1 MKSPKVSIIL
11 PVYNA
16 ADILNKKEYSI
27 CHILNQ
33 TYTDFELIIV
43 NDGSTDMTGIVC
55 DDIASVDSRVKVIHK
70 ENGGVSSARNIGLDN
85 ASGEYITFSDADD
98 WMDECWLAT
107 MVDNMYDVDMVITN
121 WQTHRLDGTVT
132 RNPMAEGMYSCIDY
146 IPICTQLMNEW
157 QIGLLWCTMFRR
169 SVIEDNKLRL
179 LTTMNCQEDLEFM
192 LRYILCTNSFRLING
207 FHYHY
212 YYMGDRSRYYFDIPG
227 VHSVMASLMKLMKY
241 EDTEYFRL
249 LYGERVVRRLL
260 THTDFKTYNEF
271 FAYYSDFHEFPHK
284 RKYQKLLRCIILIKP
299 RKVGYLLLKC
309 IKPFFPKK

>member
-1 MKSPKVSIIL
+1 MNTPKVSIIL

-16 ADILNKKEYSI
+16 ADILNKKKYSI
-27 CHILNQ
+27 CHILEQ

-43 NDGSTDMTGIVC
+43 NDGSTDMTGSVC
-55 DDIASVDSRVKVIHK
+55 NDIALGDSRVKVIHK
-70 ENGGVSSARNIGLDN
+70 KNGGVSSARNIGLDN
-85 ASGEYITFSDADD
+85 AFGEYITFSDVDD
-98 WMDECWLAT
+98 WMDESWLVT

-121 WQTHRLDGTVT
+121 WQTHQLDGTVT
-132 RNPMAEGMYSCIDY
+132 KNPMVEGLYSRIDY

-169 SVIEDNKLRL
+169 SVIENNKLRL

-192 LRYILCTNSFRLING
+192 LRYILCTRNFRLVNG

-212 YYMGDRSRYYFDIPG
+212 YYMGDRPRYYFDIPG
-227 VHSVMASLMKLMKY
+227 IHSIMTSLMRLMNY
-241 EDTEYFRL
+241 EDTVFFRQ
-249 LYGERVVRRLL
+249 LYGERAVRRLL

-271 FAYYSDFHEFPHK
+271 LAYYSDFHEFSHN

-299 RKVGYLLLKC
+299 RNVAYLLLKC